1 MKRTDQEISEYRA
14 ELAKLNRML
23 NWNSKEAERYNAQ
36 ARRKAAKGG
45 STAEYLFARGTFHE
59 SERDVLKK
67 KIEQHVY
74 TYHNPPLMARIKRFL
89 FNI

>member
-1 MKRTDQEISEYRA
+1 VKRTEQELSEYQA

-23 NWNSKEAERYNAQ
+23 NWNTKEAERFSSQGN
-36 ARRKAAKGG
+36 RKVAKGNSG
-45 STAEYLFARGTFHE
+45 EYLFAKAAIHE
-59 SERDVLKK
+59 GECKTLDK

-74 TYHNPPLMARIKRFL
+74 AYYNPPLIARIKRFL

>member
-1 MKRTDQEISEYRA
+1 MKRTEQELSEYQT

-23 NWNSKEAERYNAQ
+23 NWHSKEADRYNAQ
-36 ARRKAAKGG
+36 ANRKVAKLGG
-45 STAEYLFARGTFHE
+45 NAEFLFARGTFHE
-59 SERDVLKK
+59 GERNLVKK

-74 TYHNPPLMARIKRFL
+74 AYYNPRLMVRIKRFL